1 MWKVYK
7 IDDGRIIKAGFESDD
22 QAKDWLERRNE
33 LSDDEYDVEEMD
45 EEEIAEF
52 AELEEEDDV
61 PVSRLTKVV
70 AEEDDDYVASDAT
83 DIDYGDDEEEEEEGD
98 LDEDEEAEEAH
109 RKADFCVAGA
119 PAHAQEQPRRARA
132 AGGEQAGGGRDGA
145 DPGGAADV
153 PGRGPWAR
161 GSARVV

>member
-22 QAKDWLERRNE
+22 QAKDWLERRTE

-52 AELEEEDDV
+52 AELEEDDDV

-70 AEEDDDYVASDAT
+70 AEEDDDYVASDAA
-83 DIDYGDDEEEEEEGD
+83 DIDYGDDEEDEEEGD
-98 LDEDEEAEEAH
+98 LDEDEEDEDEDEE
-109 RKADFCVAGA
+109 D
-119 PAHAQEQPRRARA
+119 E
-132 AGGEQAGGGRDGA
+132 DY
-145 DPGGAADV
+145 
-153 PGRGPWAR
+153 
-161 GSARVV
+161 